1 MSWKVIAGALVAVA
15 AVVVAIVLIAGDGDE
30 GTSDAQQTDDDFIA
44 RMVEHHELAIEM
56 AELGQERGEHA
67 EVRGLADAIVAA
79 QTSEIAQMKSIHQ
92 RMFDGGIEGHEH
104 GTLGLSMSEMGMHM
118 DMADL
123 ENAKQFDQEFID
135 AMIAHHQG
143 AIRMAQI
150 EKDQGSDEE
159 LAEIC
164 DAIIAAQTAEIEE
177 MNRWRE
183 QWYGAQSPSGGV
195 PEEGEDGSTPSH
207 EMMGH

>member
-15 AVVVAIVLIAGDGDE
+15 AVVVAVVLIAGDGDE
-30 GTSDAQQTDDDFIA
+30 TSDAQQTDDDFIA
-44 RMVEHHELAIEM
+44 RMVEHHELAIDM
-56 AELGQERGEHA
+56 AEVAQEKGEHA
-67 EVRGLADAIVAA
+67 EVRQLAGEIVAA
-79 QTSEIAQMKSIHQ
+79 QSSEIDQMRSIHE
-92 RMFDGGIEGHEH
+92 RMFDGGIEGHDH

-118 DMADL
+118 EMADL

-143 AIRMAQI
+143 AIRMARI

-164 DAIIAAQTAEIEE
+164 DAIIAAQTAEIDQ
-177 MNRWRE
+177 MNMWRQ
-183 QWYGAQSPSGGV
+183 QWYGAQSPSGGAL
-195 PEEGEDGSTPSH
+195 EEGEEGSMPSH